1 MGIRDLDMEDLKHF
15 QVPLVAHFRLCKLYC
30 PKTGDER
37 LEMLHTPYANAVG
50 CLMYA
55 MVLIKLDILHVVSV
69 ISRYMA
75 SLGKKQWKGVK
86 WILRYLRGPL
96 KLGLLYGRKYGA
108 ENDRWGYVDS
118 IM

>member
-86 WILRYLRGPL
+86 WILRYLRGLL

-108 ENDRWGYVDS
+108 END
-118 IM
+118 